1 MNIFLDEIYAVGG
14 KWTSSAFESSGSR
27 MTINQLLQEMD
38 GFKSDENVI
47 VIGATNLKS
56 VLDPALLRPG
66 RFDLTIDVP
75 MPDKEGRKDILE
87 HYFDKVKIF
96 NILINYDQIVNLG
109 QTRWFN
115 QHRTHCQHHPGL

>member
-1 MNIFLDEIYAVGG
+1 
-14 KWTSSAFESSGSR
+14 

-109 QTRWFN
+109 QTR
-115 QHRTHCQHHPGL
+115 

>member
-1 MNIFLDEIYAVGG
+1 MGG
-14 KWTSSAFESSGSR
+14 KRTGSAFESSGSR

-56 VLDPALLRPG
+56 VLDPALMRPG

-87 HYFDKVKIF
+87 HYFEKVALSF
-96 NILINYDQIVNLG
+96 TFFHGLFPRTFQLLFR
-109 QTRWFN
+109 QTV
-115 QHRTHCQHHPGL
+115 L